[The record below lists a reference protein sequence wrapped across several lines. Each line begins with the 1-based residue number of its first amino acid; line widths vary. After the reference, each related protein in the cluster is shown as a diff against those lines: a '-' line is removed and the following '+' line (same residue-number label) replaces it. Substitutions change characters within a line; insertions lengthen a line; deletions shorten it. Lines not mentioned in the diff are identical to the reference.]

1 MQDSKAAAGGRGL
14 TEAERRFRDAKARV
28 VAAERAARE
37 AFQEALEAAAAV
49 RAERRAAAM
58 HEDAA

>member
-1 MQDSKAAAGGRGL
+1 MRDSKPNRRPGGL
-14 TEAERRFRDAKARV
+14 TEAEKRFRDAKARV